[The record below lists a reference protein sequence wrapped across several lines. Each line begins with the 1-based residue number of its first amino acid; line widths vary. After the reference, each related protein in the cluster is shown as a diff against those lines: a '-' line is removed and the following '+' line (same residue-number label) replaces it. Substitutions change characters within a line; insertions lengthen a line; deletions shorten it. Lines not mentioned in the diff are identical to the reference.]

1 MVGRR
6 HVVISRVLVSGAVI
20 AALTTAI
27 TAQTQV
33 GLDDAP
39 AQQEAAL
46 VKRLVSSYE
55 QTVASAVVEG
65 GRLVQ
70 ADVARYVPDLQLR
83 LAGRPIVSGA
93 PVEGVGFV
101 FDVQCPDIMGTQL
114 FYLEMFKNSPELITT
129 GRTATPLPA
138 DFDAGRLYGE
148 HVRASLRAAMVDF
161 STPLPIDDTERLIVV
176 ARVPSSGEPDLQE
189 NRKLILQITG
199 EDLRLF
205 HSRVL
210 SRDEAIQR
218 VRETRF

>member
-1 MVGRR
+1 M
-6 HVVISRVLVSGAVI
+6 ISRVLVSGAVV
-20 AALTTAI
+20 ATLTGGLV
-27 TAQTQV
+27 AQTQV

-55 QTVASAVVEG
+55 ETVASAVIEG

-70 ADVARYVPDLQLR
+70 ADVARYLPDLQLR
-83 LAGRPIVSGA
+83 LAGRPIVSGV
-93 PVEGVGFV
+93 PIEGVGYL

-114 FYLEMFKNSPELITT
+114 FYLEMFKNSPELIPTARTT
-129 GRTATPLPA
+129 TTPLPE

-148 HVRASLRAAMVDF
+148 HVRESLRAAMVDF